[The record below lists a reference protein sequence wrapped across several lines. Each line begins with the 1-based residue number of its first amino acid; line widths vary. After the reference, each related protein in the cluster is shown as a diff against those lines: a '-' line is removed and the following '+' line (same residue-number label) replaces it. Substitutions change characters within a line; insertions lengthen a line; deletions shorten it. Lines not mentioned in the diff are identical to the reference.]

1 LTHASRQTGR
11 SALWLCYS
19 NGDRAVSGMYAFD
32 ELFTRYHTHIYGY
45 LLGLVGNVEQAQD
58 LT

>member
-1 LTHASRQTGR
+1 
-11 SALWLCYS
+11 
-19 NGDRAVSGMYAFD
+19 MYAFD